1 VEQKSVLRGNAPA
14 KIDEKGRL
22 KVPNGFRA
30 LMEAA
35 HGRLLYVTSLTGE
48 SVRIYPLPVWEAIE
62 AKLAAVPSSH
72 PARARFFDRV
82 NYFGQVAE
90 LDAQG
95 RVGDARIVCFG
106 VGPRPVRATAA
117 ERSLVG
123 GAPSATALAE
133 AGRLASASVEPSD
146 DIHASGAYRK
156 RLAGVLAARAL
167 ATALESAAA
176 LAA

>member
-1 VEQKSVLRGNAPA
+1 MEQKSVLRGNAPA

-30 LMEAA
+30 LVEGA

-62 AKLAAVPSSH
+62 AKLAEVPSSH
-72 PARARFFDRV
+72 PARARFLDRV

-95 RVGDARIVCFG
+95 RVVIQ
-106 VGPRPVRATAA
+106 
-117 ERSLVG
+117 S
-123 GAPSATALAE
+123 
-133 AGRLASASVEPSD
+133 RLRDSASMAGEVDVFGQYDHLEVWNHERFVAKLQREPFTD
-146 DIHASGAYRK
+146 DD
-156 RLAGVLAARAL
+156 ARAL
-167 ATALESAAA
+167 SAFGI
-176 LAA
+176 

>member
-62 AKLAAVPSSH
+62 AKLGAVPSSH

-82 NYFGQVAE
+82 NYFGQVTE

-95 RVGDARIVCFG
+95 RVVIQ
-106 VGPRPVRATAA
+106 
-117 ERSLVG
+117 S
-123 GAPSATALAE
+123 
-133 AGRLASASVEPSD
+133 RLRDSASMAGEVDVFGQYDHLEVWNHERFVAKLQREPFTD
-146 DIHASGAYRK
+146 DD
-156 RLAGVLAARAL
+156 ARAL
-167 ATALESAAA
+167 SAFGI
-176 LAA
+176 